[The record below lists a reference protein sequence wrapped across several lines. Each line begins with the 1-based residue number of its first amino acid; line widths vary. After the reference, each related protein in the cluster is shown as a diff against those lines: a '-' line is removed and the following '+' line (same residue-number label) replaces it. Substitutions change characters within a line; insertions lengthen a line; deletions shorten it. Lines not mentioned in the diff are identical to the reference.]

1 MKRDIPLPERMKNIR
16 IPDKAALWIIAFVA
30 FAVLCLILLFTVKP
44 LILKLLF
51 LLLGIGAA
59 GYCWI
64 MIESRRI
71 TPKPGQAASVPSPS
85 PDAPATEKRSE
96 APEQIKTAA
105 GAAGDPQPAG
115 QDEHMVFVS
124 EKGDKFHFD
133 RACVGLR
140 FADTIQT
147 MTQVKAVSLKRTPCS
162 KCQPNTSQE

>member
-1 MKRDIPLPERMKNIR
+1 MKRNTPLPERMKNIR
-16 IPDKAALWIIAFVA
+16 IPDKAALWILAFVA
-30 FAVLCLILLFTVKP
+30 FTVLCLILLFAVKP

-64 MIESRRI
+64 LIESRRI
-71 TPKPGQAASVPSPS
+71 TPKSGQAASAASPS
-85 PDAPATEKRSE
+85 PDVPATEKRSE
-96 APEQIKTAA
+96 APEQIKTEA
-105 GAAGDPQPAG
+105 GVAEDPQPAG
-115 QDEHMVFVS
+115 RDEYLVFVS

-140 FADTIQT
+140 FADSVQT

-162 KCQPNTSQE
+162 KCRPKASKE

>member
-1 MKRDIPLPERMKNIR
+1 MKRNTPLPERMKNIH

-59 GYCWI
+59 GYCCI

-71 TPKPGQAASVPSPS
+71 TPKSGPAASAASPS
-85 PDAPATEKRSE
+85 PDVPAAGKRSE
-96 APEQIKTAA
+96 APEQIKTTAV
-105 GAAGDPQPAG
+105 AAGDPQPVE

-140 FADTIQT
+140 FADTVQT
-147 MTQVKAVSLKRTPCS
+147 MKQVKAVSLKRTPCS
-162 KCQPNTSQE
+162 KCRPNTSKE

>member
-1 MKRDIPLPERMKNIR
+1 MKRNTPLPERMKKIR
-16 IPDKAALWIIAFVA
+16 LPDKAALWIIAFVA

-64 MIESRRI
+64 MIESKRI
-71 TPKPGQAASVPSPS
+71 TPKSGQAASATSPS
-85 PDAPATEKRSE
+85 VDVPAAEKKSE

-105 GAAGDPQPAG
+105 DAAGDPQPSG
-115 QDEHMVFVS
+115 QDEHLVFVS

-140 FADTIQT
+140 FADTVQT

-162 KCQPNTSQE
+162 KCRPKTSQE